1 MKHVKCQES
10 RPKEAKK
17 PPVKGCQF
25 MQIGSNQVCEVTKKF
40 KDVFF
45 LSTREELYLF
55 LIALIHDH
63 LAFDY
68 QEYVTSTKL
77 LTNLTC

>member
-45 LSTREELYLF
+45 
-55 LIALIHDH
+55 
-63 LAFDY
+63 
-68 QEYVTSTKL
+68 
-77 LTNLTC
+77 